1 MEEKQIR
8 PHKFLFF
15 KKTNRREIQNGF
27 SKTKKKTF
35 QIKRNWRILL
45 FFKRK
50 KKKKKGFES
59 PRGHFLGYNIELKK
73 RKRKV

>member
-27 SKTKKKTF
+27 SK
-35 QIKRNWRILL
+35 
-45 FFKRK
+45 K
-50 KKKKKGFES
+50 KKKNISEKK
-59 PRGHFLGYNIELKK
+59 ELADF
-73 RKRKV
+73 VIF